1 MTSERQEQL
10 TSLSVG
16 NEVRIRNGFRS
27 PYAGHQ
33 GVIFSVDL
41 KDQHAPYL
49 VRFHDGIQFRYHA
62 REVEFPQTEAG
73 NTAQKFMKSGL
84 YRIFA
89 AFLIFAVF
97 ILIGCAI
104 PIPSP
109 APPHIAV
116 QASFL
121 NNTHP
126 HIYPSDPHGL
136 GTRQ

>member
-1 MTSERQEQL
+1 MTSEQQEQL

-16 NEVRIRNGFRS
+16 NEVRIRNGYRS

-33 GVIFSVDL
+33 GVISSVDL
-41 KDQHAPYL
+41 KDQRAPYL

-62 REVEFPQTEAG
+62 TEVEFPPAEAG
-73 NTAQKFMKSGL
+73 ETSEKFMKSGL

-89 AFLIFAVF
+89 VFLIFAAF

-104 PIPSP
+104 PIPS
-109 APPHIAV
+109 ARSHIGV

-126 HIYPSDPHGL
+126 RIYPSDPPRF
-136 GTRQ
+136 GTSQ

>member
-1 MTSERQEQL
+1 MTSRRQKEL
-10 TSLSVG
+10 VSFSVG
-16 NEVRIRNGFRS
+16 NEVRIRVGYRS
-27 PYAGHQ
+27 PYAGHY
-33 GVIFSVDL
+33 GVISSVDF
-41 KDQHAPYL
+41 KDLRAPYL

-62 REVEFPQTEAG
+62 REVEFPQSEAG
-73 NTAQKFMKSGL
+73 RTSAKFMKSGL

-89 AFLIFAVF
+89 AFLIFAAF

-104 PIPSP
+104 PIPS
-109 APPHIAV
+109 ARPHIAV

-126 HIYPSDPHGL
+126 RIYPSDPPGF

>member
-1 MTSERQEQL
+1 MTSGRQKEL
-10 TSLSVG
+10 ASFSVG
-16 NEVRIRNGFRS
+16 NEVRIRDGYRS

-33 GVIFSVDL
+33 GVIFSVDS
-41 KDQHAPYL
+41 KDVRAPYL

-62 REVEFPQTEAG
+62 EEVEFPQPSEAG
-73 NTAQKFMKSGL
+73 HTSEKLMKSGL

-89 AFLIFAVF
+89 AFLIFAAF
-97 ILIGCAI
+97 ILIGCAV
-104 PIPSP
+104 PIPS
-109 APPHIAV
+109 ARPHIAV

-126 HIYPSDPHGL
+126 RIYPSGPPGF